1 MPEKDWVKHIESL
14 EKITKPS
21 TEDEVKDAI
30 INAVKKR
37 IPKKHFGVLFSGG
50 VDSTLLSFLCK
61 QNTNNFT
68 CYSVG
73 LEGSPDIIA
82 GEKVAEEL
90 DLDLKQKTFTIDEVE
105 KLFKKVVK
113 IFKKPD
119 VLSVG
124 VGSVVVAAVEL
135 AKKDKVN
142 TFFGG
147 LGSEE
152 IFAGY
157 QRHLEAKDKHA
168 ECWRGLKAMWQRDFT
183 RDFAVASKLKI
194 KVLCPL
200 LDDEVI
206 VKAMGIDINRKINSQ
221 HKKIILREIAEDLGI
236 PQEFAWREKKAAQ
249 YGSWFDKAMEKLAKR
264 NGFNTK
270 QEYVESLKN

>member
-200 LDDEVI
+200 LD
-206 VKAMGIDINRKINSQ
+206 
-221 HKKIILREIAEDLGI
+221 L
-236 PQEFAWREKKAAQ
+236 
-249 YGSWFDKAMEKLAKR
+249 
-264 NGFNTK
+264 
-270 QEYVESLKN
+270 SLIHI